1 MPNREVVAMKLL
13 LFALVATAAMA
24 VAQTL
29 QSAAA
34 PVTTEKALVLEI
46 TVPAQQFGT
55 PSQPAMA

>member
-1 MPNREVVAMKLL
+1 MKLL